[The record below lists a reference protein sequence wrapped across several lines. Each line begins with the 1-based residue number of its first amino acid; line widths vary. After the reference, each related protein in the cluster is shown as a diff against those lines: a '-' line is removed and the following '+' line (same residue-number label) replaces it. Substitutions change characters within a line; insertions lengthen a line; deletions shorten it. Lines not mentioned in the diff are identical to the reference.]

1 VAKYSFIEALER
13 HQQAFSGLNDEDFL
27 AVIESLGADIVRSL
41 KQGGRLI
48 VFGNG
53 GSAAEASHF
62 ATELISRCSKDHDPW
77 PAISLSD
84 SSSNLTAIG
93 NDYGFEKVFSRQV
106 EGLATDKDCV
116 IGLSTS
122 GTSPNV
128 IEALK
133 ISSEIGCR
141 TYLLTG
147 QNTIEDA
154 RWTTIRVPSTKTT
167 TIQEVHLW
175 LIHVLSEFCEN
186 EM

>member
-1 VAKYSFIEALER
+1 MVKYSFLEALKR
-13 HQQAFSGLNDEDFL
+13 HEQAFSEINDENFL
-27 AVIESLGADIVRSL
+27 ANIESLGVEIIRSL
-41 KQGGRLI
+41 KQGGKLI

-62 ATELISRCSKDHDPW
+62 ATELISRCSKDHAPW

-106 EGLATDKDCV
+106 EGLATEKDCV

-128 IEALK
+128 INALK
-133 ISSEIGCR
+133 SSYEIGCR

-147 QNTIEDA
+147 QKASEDA
-154 RWTTIRVPSTKTT
+154 RWTTIKVPSVKTT